1 MTELSS
7 IAYQPKPEPVVDPND
22 PTPKLRLGRFKAPT
36 QDSRWKMFVSNVK
49 EFMTERPVKIKGAK
63 PTQFDNPGF
72 GDSFKDNL
80 AEFWKPG
87 VRGNVNSDLL
97 VDWNQNFGSTWQNIK
112 DWLNPPKQAPWKGT
126 SKPIA
131 VKDIWSKD
139 TQFTRVQALS
149 LVFHV
154 VVVVLILLPF
164 IHELMSPGVTNAKS
178 NVEVTDISEYL
189 KKLPP
194 SAKPAGGGGG
204 GGSHE
209 LLPASKGKAPKF
221 AMTQFT
227 PPKVITNPNAALKM
241 TPTLLGPPELNL
253 KQADA
258 KNWGDPL
265 GKVLNDSNGSGGG
278 NGIGSGNGTG
288 IGSGNGAG
296 LGPGEGY
303 GTGGGVPGAGTGG
316 YGMPACVYCPQ
327 AEYSDEAVKAKYQG
341 TVYLIATITAE
352 GKATDIQVVK
362 GMGLG
367 LDEKA
372 IAAVRTW
379 RFTPAR
385 GPNGQPAA
393 VRQTIEVQFRLF

>member
-7 IAYQPKPEPVVDPND
+7 IAYQPKPEPTVDPND
-22 PTPKLRLGRFKAPT
+22 TTPKLRLGRLKAPT
-36 QDSRWKMFVSNVK
+36 QDSRWKMFVSNVR

-63 PTQFDNPGF
+63 PTPFDNPGF
-72 GDSFKDNL
+72 GDSFRDNFS
-80 AEFWKPG
+80 EFWKLD

-97 VDWNQNFGSTWQNIK
+97 VDWNQNFGGTWQNIK
-112 DWLNPPKQAPWKGT
+112 DWLNPPKVAPWKGT

-139 TQFTRVQALS
+139 TQFTRVQAMS

-154 VVVVLILLPF
+154 VVVVLLVLPF
-164 IHELMSPGVTNAKS
+164 IHELLSPGVTNAKS
-178 NVEVTDISEYL
+178 NVDITTISDYL
-189 KKLPP
+189 PKLPAG
-194 SAKPAGGGGG
+194 AKRAGGGGG
-204 GGSHE
+204 GGAHE
-209 LLPASKGKAPKF
+209 VLPASKGKAPKF
-221 AMTQFT
+221 DMQQIAKPAVVVPQHAAIQV
-227 PPKVITNPNAALKM
+227 PPTV
-241 TPTLLGPPELNL
+241 LGNPELNL
-253 KQADA
+253 HQQDA

-278 NGIGSGNGTG
+278 GGIGSGYGGGIGSGNGG
-288 IGSGNGAG
+288 GV
-296 LGPGEGY
+296 GPGEGY
-303 GTGGGVPGAGTGG
+303 GTGGGVPNAGTGG

-341 TVYLIATITAE
+341 TVYLIATITAD

-385 GPNGQPAA
+385 GPNGQPAS